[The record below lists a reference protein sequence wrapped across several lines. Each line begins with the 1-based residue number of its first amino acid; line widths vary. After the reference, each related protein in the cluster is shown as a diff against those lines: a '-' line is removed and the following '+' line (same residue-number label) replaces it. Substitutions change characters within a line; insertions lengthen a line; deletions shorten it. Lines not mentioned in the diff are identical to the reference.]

1 MWTQLADQYQII
13 NKRRGISINLHIYCT
28 CIIFSGAEPLYVSKS
43 LQKAKIV
50 VNEDGTK
57 AAAATSEY
65 LYSEPC
71 LGL

>member
-1 MWTQLADQYQII
+1 M
-13 NKRRGISINLHIYCT
+13 H
-28 CIIFSGAEPLYVSKS
+28 VSKA

-71 LGL
+71 LGLKCISTFVTVTCALIVSDMFVLCVCFCA